1 MARKKHTKVD
11 ASAAPSAGFGGLG
24 SLLQAS
30 GLEAAVPAAG
40 PVAATAA
47 GPVAAT
53 AAGPAAAKPGRVVLR
68 REKKGRGGKTVTTLT
83 RHGLSPAALAPLA
96 KGLRKALGC
105 GATVEDDVVVLQGDQ
120 RDRAADLLEAEGW
133 RVVRG

>member
-30 GLEAAVPAAG
+30 GLEAAVP
-40 PVAATAA
+40 AA